1 MNKLFVSLFLWM
13 PLAASAEAYFE
24 CNLTS
29 DPLITKACASPTTVE
44 KARRFN
50 ATYQRVFAESKS
62 YNDVKAALKIKNDY
76 RIDVMRCRGAQ
87 DTFTTCLE
95 EALDKS
101 VAALNQQYVYEGDSL
116 SLDGNALK
124 EAAHKNVAL
133 LKDDARKVPTQC
145 MKDEAK
151 KLDDNVSPASDIAVG
166 VAKSCKPKAIEFAT
180 FANDTLILWDVLEI
194 IPRMNSDQVNDLSER
209 TFGVQAAAQAVLE
222 TRVEKYKAETKN
234 PKAKKRKSKVGQ
246 NNT

>member
-1 MNKLFVSLFLWM
+1 MNKLLFTLILWV
-13 PLAASAEAYFE
+13 PLIASAEAYFE
-24 CNLTS
+24 CNVTA
-29 DPLITKACASPTTVE
+29 DPLTAKACASPTTVE

-76 RIDVMRCRGAQ
+76 RIDVLRCRGAQ
-87 DTFTTCLE
+87 NTYTTCLD

-101 VAALNQQYVYEGDSL
+101 VAALNQQYVYDGDPL

-145 MKDEAK
+145 LKEEAK
-151 KLDDNVSPASDIAVG
+151 KLDDNVSPASDIAIG
-166 VAKSCKPKAIEFAT
+166 VAQSCKPKAAEFAT
-180 FANDTLILWDVLEI
+180 FANDTLILWDVLEL
-194 IPRMNSDQVNDLSER
+194 IPRMNVDQVNDLSER
-209 TFGVQAAAQAVLE
+209 SFGVQAATKAVLE
-222 TRVEKYKAETKN
+222 TRVEKYKADLKN
-234 PKAKKRKSKVGQ
+234 KPKAKTKKRKPAA
-246 NNT
+246 T